1 MRTRHVGEVADQE
14 FDDVVDLLLAQI
26 VDQRTAQL
34 VHRVAQRLLDQLI
47 ALYSHDQLKTG
58 NSISRFVSLTWQK
71 EKTGKTKKK
80 MYAGV

>member
-1 MRTRHVGEVADQE
+1 MGGDQSAALDPALAKLDRLWGCRNRGRLE
-14 FDDVVDLLLAQI
+14 DLERPLERQI
-26 VDQRTAQL
+26 HGS
-34 VHRVAQRLLDQLI
+34 VHSPLTC
-47 ALYSHDQLKTG
+47 HDQLKTG

>member
-47 ALYSHDQLKTG
+47 ALYSSRSSQAALKKP
-58 NSISRFVSLTWQK
+58 NIK
-71 EKTGKTKKK
+71 PEKIK
-80 MYAGV
+80 